1 MRASLGSSPVQ
12 HEIGEQ
18 GLQTGDINCR
28 HGGIARHQQEVTQQ
42 VDVQGRDHQES
53 FCVAVSFKPTF
64 RSFIQTDCRFFR
76 RAALRE
82 LRSAD
87 GPTQDVRRW

>member
-18 GLQTGDINCR
+18 GLQAGDIDCR

-42 VDVQGRDHQES
+42 LDAQGWDHQES
-53 FCVAVSFKPTF
+53 FCVVVSFKHVSVSSLFSLPTH
-64 RSFIQTDCRFFR
+64 RPHYRG
-76 RAALRE
+76 RARA
-82 LRSAD
+82 
-87 GPTQDVRRW
+87 W